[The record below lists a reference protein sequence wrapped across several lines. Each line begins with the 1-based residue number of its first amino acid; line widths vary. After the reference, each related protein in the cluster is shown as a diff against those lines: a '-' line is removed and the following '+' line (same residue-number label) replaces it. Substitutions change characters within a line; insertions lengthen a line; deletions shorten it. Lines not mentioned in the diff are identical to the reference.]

1 MRYGSKSRRG
11 MNGESAQKLA
21 FVLVLLML
29 LGLLAI
35 FALLA
40 FLVGTD
46 ETVLQEQSRWGEPIG
61 EMVVG
66 LVDITTGPLAF

>member
-11 MNGESAQKLA
+11 MSGESAQELA
-21 FVLVLLML
+21 RVLVLLML

-35 FALLA
+35 FTLLV

-46 ETVLQEQSRWGEPIG
+46 DTASQGQSRWGEPIE

-66 LVDITTGPLAF
+66 LVGVTTGPLTF